1 MNKRKVGEYYE
12 EKALEYLKKQGF
24 FLCARNF
31 RVRQGEIDL
40 IGYDG
45 DALVFVE
52 VKYRRGKGLIH
63 AMASVTYRK
72 QVQIS
77 RISLFY
83 LNKNK
88 ISLSQAIRYD
98 VVAIDDEEICWIKN
112 AFPYRGRY

>member
-1 MNKRKVGEYYE
+1 MNKRRVGELYE

-24 FLCARNF
+24 FLCAKNF
-31 RVRQGEIDL
+31 RVRQGEIDI

-45 DALVFVE
+45 DTLVFAE
-52 VKYRRGKGLIH
+52 VKYRRGKGLRN
-63 AMASVTYRK
+63 AMESVTYKK

-83 LNKNK
+83 LNKHK
-88 ISLSQAIRYD
+88 ISLEHAFRYD

-112 AFPYRGRY
+112 AFPFRG